1 MEIALR
7 RGRLLTE
14 QETQDAPRAA
24 VINDTLAKKYFA
36 GEDPIGKRITFGDP
50 QSPEATWW
58 TIVGIVGDVRQSSL
72 ATEPYPQIFRVYKQ
86 APQRGMT
93 VAVRTAGEATS
104 MVNTVRQQVWA
115 LDRQQ
120 PLHNVRTLE
129 QVLAES
135 IARPRFNTLLITIL
149 AGVALVLAA
158 VGIYGVISYSVTQ
171 RTHEIGVRMAL
182 GASSGSVLRLVIG
195 HGMLLAGIGL
205 AVGVVGAFAVT
216 RIMGS
221 LLYGVTATDPLT
233 YIVLVAMLGVIALIA
248 SYIPARRAMRVDPVI
263 ALRNE

>member
-1 MEIALR
+1 MA
-7 RGRLLTE
+7 
-14 QETQDAPRAA
+14 
-24 VINDTLAKKYFA
+24 NTL
-36 GEDPIGKRITFGDP
+36 
-50 QSPEATWW
+50 
-58 TIVGIVGDVRQSSL
+58 
-72 ATEPYPQIFRVYKQ
+72 
-86 APQRGMT
+86 
-93 VAVRTAGEATS
+93 
-104 MVNTVRQQVWA
+104 RQQVWS

-149 AGVALVLAA
+149 AGVAMVLAA

-182 GASSGSVLRLVIG
+182 GASASNVLRLVIG
-195 HGMLLAGIGL
+195 HGMLIAGIGL
-205 AVGVVGAFAVT
+205 AVGVIGAFAVT

-221 LLYGVTATDPLT
+221 LLYGVSATDPLT
-233 YIVLVAMLGVIALIA
+233 YIVLVAALGIIALIA